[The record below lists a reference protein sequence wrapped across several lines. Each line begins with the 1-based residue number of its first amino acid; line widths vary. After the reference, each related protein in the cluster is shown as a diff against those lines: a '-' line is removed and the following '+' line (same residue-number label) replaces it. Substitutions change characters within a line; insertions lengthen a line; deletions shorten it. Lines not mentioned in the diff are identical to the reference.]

1 MFPKF
6 TAGMWHQDK
15 AIRNPNNTAPL
26 WWSLLLWSDSYLL
39 QLSAW
44 LFRFMINT
52 IFRMWQQ
59 QCQHQ
64 AEEAGPTSSWLF
76 PMTQIWSHN
85 GDSVQSVSQTSH
97 WLPDAWIS
105 LLSMLQCEPIPD
117 IFGQLLEH
125 LLLLCNL
132 VRLRGGGRHTII
144 CHINTNNVEHRVL
157 WTLYCVLAGD
167 LSFRSQCV
175 WTGHR
180 QALVE
185 QARSSAGDSI
195 QHEDS

>member
-1 MFPKF
+1 M
-6 TAGMWHQDK
+6 TAAVPAPSWGSWSHQFLIVPNDPDMESQWRQCPECQSDIPLTPGRLNLSPLNVTMW
-15 AIRNPNNTAPL
+15 ANSRYIWTVTGASATAVQF
-26 WWSLLLWSDSYLL
+26 S
-39 QLSAW
+39 
-44 LFRFMINT
+44 
-52 IFRMWQQ
+52 
-59 QCQHQ
+59 
-64 AEEAGPTSSWLF
+64 EAG
-76 PMTQIWSHN
+76 
-85 GDSVQSVSQTSH
+85 
-97 WLPDAWIS
+97 
-105 LLSMLQCEPIPD
+105 
-117 IFGQLLEH
+117 
-125 LLLLCNL
+125 
-132 VRLRGGGRHTII
+132 RGGRHTII